1 MNYQKVLD
9 FSLNRF
15 FRDIYVRENLSS
27 LRSNNSQNVTRNLE
41 KLQFGQEDYNS
52 RREREI
58 RNRSQRE
65 MTG

>member
-52 RREREI
+52 RRERE
-58 RNRSQRE
+58 RLE
-65 MTG
+65 TDHKEK